1 MELKDAISIAKKY
14 FENQDIPKT
23 TREWRMNC
31 PPELTAGK
39 INSLPFT
46 VGDILRAVNPNART
60 RSKSVEY
67 DPEALGL
74 GNLTF
79 TGTKATFICGKC
91 LTEQTAERS
100 TILIWHRKGSKY
112 CSSCRG
118 ATGAIKSPS
127 YYKSKL
133 PKDYEVLEVL
143 SNAGNTKCVVQ
154 HLACGSTRVYSSRH
168 ILQRDTLSI
177 ECSVCDGKGGFDS
190 IHEKEVITHLCDVFP
205 DLRIEVGIP
214 YKDLIT
220 TNRRWTLDVYIEEL
234 NLCIEITT
242 KGNGFEGYFS
252 NLKDKLRALE
262 ASGYITEVVYSKTGV
277 EDIVRSLLKDKE

>member
-190 IHEKEVITHLCDVFP
+190 IHEKA
-205 DLRIEVGIP
+205 
-214 YKDLIT
+214 